1 MAGQF
6 VTPVGAGQNASGP
19 YAEAYGHVSQVRD
32 FVTGALDNQLDYANQ
47 MRSSVEQV
55 VDSLSGFA
63 PPTLSGAQPSP
74 PSISTSLN
82 GTFDLPAIGAT
93 AFGTIN
99 EPNVNEPGFQ
109 AVYTPP
115 DVNIQPFMPSIT
127 GLTIPEA
134 PIPMAPGAVP
144 EKPTLTGIALPDAP
158 VLDKPLFPSLEPI
171 NIPTF
176 DFPTLPDFDATAP
189 EFEGSPINT
198 VLQWSEP
205 EYQTEVMDEV
215 IAVLRSV
222 WAGGNGIPP
231 AVEQAMWE
239 RAAGREDL
247 DANRQISA
255 AMTDFSAR
263 GFTEP
268 PGMLVARI
276 DAIREES
283 QIKKN
288 ALNRERTIRM
298 AEIHVENVRWATE
311 QGVAAENVLYAI
323 WNNAAQRVFE
333 SAKIQLDSQL
343 AFFNAQVAV
352 FNAKQSA
359 YATSAQVYKTQLD
372 AQLSRIEVFKAELEG
387 ELARGTLNEQ
397 RVKIYGEQI
406 RALLTD
412 VEVYK
417 ARMEGAKVQA
427 DVNRNLLEGFK
438 AEIQA
443 YASQVDADKTR
454 FDAYDSRVKG
464 ELGKAQILDA
474 EARSYAA
481 YVSGQ
486 STIADVGIKKMQAD
500 ISRNELL
507 VRQYTARLEAAR
519 NTVQAQLGAI
529 EAGARAYTAD
539 TQRYTAQAGAEEAR
553 HRVELAAKEAEI
565 RATLG
570 IYEVEVRKYLADMDM
585 LIKQAGIQLEALK
598 AAGQVGSTLAAGA
611 MAGINIGAS
620 MSGGGSVSASGSY
633 GESKSKGISR
643 TLSGS
648 KSWEPSATDTGPDV
662 DQFLGNGIY

>member
-6 VTPVGAGQNASGP
+6 VTPVGAGQTASGP

-47 MRSSVEQV
+47 MRVSVEGV

-74 PSISTSLN
+74 PTISASIT
-82 GTFDLPAIGAT
+82 GTFDLPIINAT

-109 AVYTPP
+109 SVYTPP
-115 DVNIQPFMPSIT
+115 EVDIAPFVPSIS

-134 PIPMAPGAVP
+134 PVSMAPGAP
-144 EKPTLTGIALPDAP
+144 PTAPTQSAITLPSAP
-158 VLDKPLFPSLEPI
+158 VLEKPQFPSLEPI
-171 NIPTF
+171 NIPVF
-176 DFPTLPDFDATAP
+176 DFPVLPDFNATAP

-215 IAVLRSV
+215 IAVLRDV

-231 AVEQAMWE
+231 AVENAMWE

-247 DANRQISA
+247 DASRQISA

-268 PGMLVARI
+268 AGMLVARI

-323 WNNAAQRVFE
+323 WNNTAQRIFE

-343 AFFNAQVAV
+343 SFFNAQVAV

-427 DVNRNLLEGFK
+427 DVNRNVLEGFK

-443 YASQVDADKTR
+443 YAAQVDADKTR
-454 FDAYDSRVKG
+454 FEAYDSRVKG

-486 STIADVGIKKMQAD
+486 STVADVGIKKMQAD

-519 NTVQAQLGAI
+519 TTVQAQQATI
-529 EAGARAYTAD
+529 ESAARAYTAD
-539 TQRYTAQAGAEEAR
+539 TQRYTAEASAEEAR
-553 HRVELAAKEAEI
+553 YRVELAAKESEI

-570 IYEVEVRKYLADMDM
+570 IYEIEIRKYLADMDM

-620 MSGGGSVSASGSY
+620 LQGSGSVGASGGYDEG
-633 GESKSKGISR
+633 KR
-643 TLSGS
+643 TTITRSLTGN
-648 KSWEPSATDTGPDV
+648 KSWEPAATDTGPGV
-662 DQFLGNGIY
+662 DEFLGAGL